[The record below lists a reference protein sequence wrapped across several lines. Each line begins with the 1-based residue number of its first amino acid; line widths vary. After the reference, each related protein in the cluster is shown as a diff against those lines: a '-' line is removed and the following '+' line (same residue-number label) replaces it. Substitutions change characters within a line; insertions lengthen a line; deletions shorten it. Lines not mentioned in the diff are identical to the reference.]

1 MSGNKTILICQ
12 CAERGLLQDC
22 PVEEDGCIVVPDLC
36 KVAAEKL
43 SVSANASAD
52 RSDLG
57 KIASADHPVIYACH
71 PRAVKA
77 LFEFAGHPLPD
88 STEFINLRSPTLP
101 HSQTP
106 LPSTSSSPAWYP
118 LIDADR
124 CTNCGQC
131 FEFCLFGVYEK
142 NKEGRVIVANP
153 DACKNNCPAC
163 ARICP
168 EAAIIFPKMG
178 EEPINGAEIS
188 DEDKLKANIKV
199 NVDEILGND
208 IYAALNARKQKR
220 RSLLDKNKIEKAL
233 AERNKC
239 SGSSG
244 GDAG

>member
-1 MSGNKTILICQ
+1 MSENKTILICQ
-12 CAERGLLQDC
+12 CAERRLLQDC
-22 PVEEDGCIVVPDLC
+22 PVEEDGCIVAPDLC
-36 KVAAEKL
+36 KAAAERL
-43 SVSANASAD
+43 PMF
-52 RSDLG
+52 G
-57 KIASADHPVIYACH
+57 KIASADQPVIYACH

-88 STEFINLRSPTLP
+88 NTEFINLRDPAIQSSPN
-101 HSQTP
+101 
-106 LPSTSSSPAWYP
+106 PSLQSSPAWYP
-118 LIDADR
+118 VIDADR

-142 NKEGRVIVANP
+142 NKEGRVVVANSG
-153 DACKNNCPAC
+153 ACKNNCPAC

-168 EAAIIFPKMG
+168 EAAIIFPKAG

-199 NVDEILGND
+199 NVDEILGD
-208 IYAALNARKQKR
+208 DVYAALNARKQKR
-220 RSLLDKNKIEKAL
+220 RALLDKNKIEKAL

-239 SGSSG
+239 SKPSD